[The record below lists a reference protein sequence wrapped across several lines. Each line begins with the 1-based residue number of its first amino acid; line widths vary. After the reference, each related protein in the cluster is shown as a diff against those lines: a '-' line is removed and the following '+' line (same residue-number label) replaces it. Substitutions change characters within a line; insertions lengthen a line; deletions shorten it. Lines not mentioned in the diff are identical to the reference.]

1 MTAREWV
8 DEYANQYDEE
18 LLTVDGHDDAI
29 VGVCRQFNKSFV
41 VYDAHKVIA
50 TLRAKGMS
58 QEEAVEFYEFN
69 IVGACVGDATP
80 AFLVFAEASDAH

>member
-1 MTAREWV
+1 
-8 DEYANQYDEE
+8 
-18 LLTVDGHDDAI
+18 
-29 VGVCRQFNKSFV
+29 
-41 VYDAHKVIA
+41 
-50 TLRAKGMS
+50 MS